1 MEPDEIDLQ
10 LVAEL
15 QQDCKVSYSE
25 LGARVGLSAPSV
37 LERVRKLEKAG
48 IVTGY
53 HALVDGRKLGLD
65 VTAFV
70 GVGFNF
76 PRRIEAIEAS
86 MVVLPGVLECHHVT
100 GQHTLLIKVKA
111 RNTADLERLISA
123 IRSLEGVEST
133 DTMVVLSTQ
142 TERVALPI
150 DAALAT
156 RKGRRRKR

>member
-1 MEPDEIDLQ
+1 MDADEIDVQ
-10 LVAEL
+10 LVSEL
-15 QQDCKVSYSE
+15 QQDCKISYAE

-37 LERVRKLEKAG
+37 LERVRKLESAG
-48 IVTGY
+48 IITGY

-76 PRRIEAIEAS
+76 PRNIDAIEAS

-111 RNTADLERLISA
+111 RDTADLETLISA

-142 TERVALPI
+142 KEQVALPLQP
-150 DAALAT
+150 DLAT
-156 RKGRRRKR
+156 RRGRRRRK